1 MAFLVSPTECTPT
14 ATKSEH
20 IVCVLRF
27 VRVPMVQNRGEV
39 SIRGD
44 IVDVYPPASNN
55 PIRIEFYDNTIES
68 LREFDVNSQ
77 VSLNVIDRV
86 EILPVREVSPNEIQ
100 KGNGLDA
107 IAILANSKSVRLDSN
122 EADLRFR
129 SMLSLLLFIAAILA
143 DLSLGRVDS
152 PR

>member
-1 MAFLVSPTECTPT
+1 
-14 ATKSEH
+14 
-20 IVCVLRF
+20 
-27 VRVPMVQNRGEV
+27 MVENRGEF

-77 VSLNVIDRV
+77 VSLNIIDRV

-100 KGNGLDA
+100 KGNGLGE
-107 IAILANSKSVRLDSN
+107 IAILAKEHNVDPARLKELNDKIHHL
-122 EADLRFR
+122 EIFQAWRIWLHFFIVARETLFDY
-129 SMLSLLLFIAAILA
+129 LS
-143 DLSLGRVDS
+143 
-152 PR
+152 

>member
-1 MAFLVSPTECTPT
+1 MDLFVFQWF
-14 ATKSEH
+14 K
-20 IVCVLRF
+20 IV
-27 VRVPMVQNRGEV
+27 VRL

-100 KGNGLDA
+100 KGNGLDE
-107 IAILANSKSVRLDSN
+107 IAILAKEHNVDPARLKELNDKIHHLKIFQ
-122 EADLRFR
+122 AWRFWR
-129 SMLSLLLFIAAILA
+129 HFFIVAVKLYLITFLKKH
-143 DLSLGRVDS
+143 
-152 PR
+152 